1 MEAILKVPYNYS
13 DPDHDFDCSE
23 EFVFD
28 GSMESVIKWKE
39 MKKEYQKKMVDT
51 YKKYRPVI
59 DRNIHRMGH
68 NLAIN
73 NEGEKEKTN
82 FRQQNVYFAD
92 TKAIVRDMDNKE
104 IYIDDLI
111 GFYKSGEMFII
122 DLQLPIYE
130 KNEELE
136 PEIKSWIRETS
147 KINNCTEMTDEEK
160 VSGFTKRDLKLEFPG
175 NKTSALLKDTKM
187 VDIVNNH
194 TFAFLVSEIIF
205 LKNRE

>member
-1 MEAILKVPYNYS
+1 MEAVLKVPYNYS

-28 GSMESVIKWKE
+28 GSIESVIKWKE

-147 KINNCTEMTDEEK
+147 KINNCVEMTDEEK

>member
-13 DPDHDFDCSE
+13 DPDHDFDCSD

-28 GSMESVIKWKE
+28 GSAESVNQWKK
-39 MKKEYQKKMVDT
+39 MKYEYQKKMVDA

-59 DRNIHRMGH
+59 DRNIHRMGQ

-92 TKAIVRDMDNKE
+92 TKAIVRDIDNKE

-111 GFYKSGEMFII
+111 AFYKSGEMFII

-147 KINNCTEMTDEEK
+147 KINKCVEMTDEEK

>member
-28 GSMESVIKWKE
+28 GSVESVNRWKQ
-39 MKKEYQKKMVDT
+39 MKNEYQKKMVDT

-73 NEGEKEKTN
+73 NEGEKERTN

-92 TKAIVRDMDNKE
+92 TKAIVRDIDNKE

-147 KINNCTEMTDEEK
+147 KINNCVEMTDEEK

>member
-13 DPDHDFDCSE
+13 DPDHDFDCSD

-28 GSMESVIKWKE
+28 GSAESVNQWKK
-39 MKKEYQKKMVDT
+39 MKYEYQKKMVDT

-59 DRNIHRMGH
+59 DRNIHRMGQ

-92 TKAIVRDMDNKE
+92 TKAIVRDIDNKE

-111 GFYKSGEMFII
+111 AFYKSGEMFII

-147 KINNCTEMTDEEK
+147 KINKCVEMTDEEK

>member
-1 MEAILKVPYNYS
+1 MEAVLKVPYNYS

-28 GSMESVIKWKE
+28 GSVESVNRWKQ
-39 MKKEYQKKMVDT
+39 MKNEYQKKMVDT

-73 NEGEKEKTN
+73 NEGDKEKTN

-92 TKAIVRDMDNKE
+92 TKAIVRDIDNKE

-111 GFYKSGEMFII
+111 AFYKSGEMFII

-147 KINNCTEMTDEEK
+147 KINNCVEMTDEEK

>member
-13 DPDHDFDCSE
+13 DPDHDFDCSD

-28 GSMESVIKWKE
+28 GSIESVNRWKQ
-39 MKKEYQKKMVDT
+39 MKNEYQKKMVDT

-73 NEGEKEKTN
+73 NEGEKERTN

-92 TKAIVRDMDNKE
+92 TKAIVRDIDNKE

-147 KINNCTEMTDEEK
+147 KINNCVEMTDEEK

>member
-28 GSMESVIKWKE
+28 GSIESVNRWKQ
-39 MKKEYQKKMVDT
+39 MKNEYQKKMVDT

-92 TKAIVRDMDNKE
+92 TKAIVRDIDNKE

-147 KINNCTEMTDEEK
+147 KINKCVEMTDEEK

>member
-13 DPDHDFDCSE
+13 DPDHDFDCSD

-28 GSMESVIKWKE
+28 GSAESVNQWKK
-39 MKKEYQKKMVDT
+39 MKYEYQKKMVDT

-59 DRNIHRMGH
+59 DRNIHRMGQ

-92 TKAIVRDMDNKE
+92 TKAIVRDIDNKE

-111 GFYKSGEMFII
+111 AFYKSGEMFII

-136 PEIKSWIRETS
+136 PEIKSWIRETN
-147 KINNCTEMTDEEK
+147 KINKCVEMTDEEK

>member
-28 GSMESVIKWKE
+28 GSIETVNRWKQ
-39 MKKEYQKKMVDT
+39 MKNEYQKKMVDT
-51 YKKYRPVI
+51 YKKYRPMI

-92 TKAIVRDMDNKE
+92 TKAIVRDIDNKE

-136 PEIKSWIRETS
+136 PEIKSWIRETN
-147 KINNCTEMTDEEK
+147 KINKCVEMTDEEK

>member
-13 DPDHDFDCSE
+13 DPDHDFDCSD

-28 GSMESVIKWKE
+28 GSAESVNQWKQ
-39 MKKEYQKKMVDT
+39 MKYEYQKKMVDT

-59 DRNIHRMGH
+59 DRNIHRMGQ

-92 TKAIVRDMDNKE
+92 TKAIVRDIDNKE

-111 GFYKSGEMFII
+111 AFYKSGEMFII

-147 KINNCTEMTDEEK
+147 KINKCVEMTDEEK

>member
-13 DPDHDFDCSE
+13 DPDHDFDCSD

-28 GSMESVIKWKE
+28 GSAESVSQWKQ
-39 MKKEYQKKMVDT
+39 MKNEYQKKMVDT

-59 DRNIHRMGH
+59 DRNIHRMGQ

-92 TKAIVRDMDNKE
+92 TKAIVRDIDNKE

-111 GFYKSGEMFII
+111 AFYKSGEMFII

-147 KINNCTEMTDEEK
+147 KINKCVEMTDEEK